1 MTPTSSFCLIAG
13 RVAGLTAGPCPAA
26 LHAVSHAAPGVQC
39 AALDAAPGDQHA
51 ALDAA
56 PSLPSGPQLLLT
68 SLARQLALP
77 NPRLLIL
84 QGKRPLPPLL
94 LGGKSPFDAK
104 ALPI

>member
-1 MTPTSSFCLIAG
+1 MA
-13 RVAGLTAGPCPAA
+13 PCPAA
-26 LHAVSHAAPGVQC
+26 LHAVSHVLPCELRAASH
-39 AALDAAPGDQHA
+39 AAPGDQHA

-56 PSLPSGPQLLLT
+56 PFLPSGPQLLLT

-84 QGKRPLPPLL
+84 QGKRLLPPLL
-94 LGGKSPFDAK
+94 LGGKSPRDAK